1 MHIGIDAS
9 RAAMGVRTG
18 TEHYTVEVLRRL
30 VPLGCDQHRF
40 TLYSA
45 RPLPPEL
52 QGIGATARVI
62 PVPRLWTHLGLGRE
76 VLRRPPDLL
85 WVPAH
90 VLPFPSLRPRRKVA
104 TIQDLGHL
112 YYPEAYTRTQ
122 WRYLDWGTR
131 WNIRNASLLLAI
143 SYATRD
149 DLVNHYGVDPASIR
163 VTQLGVDAARRIPA
177 PPAEIDRVRQK
188 YNITAPYIL
197 SVGTVQPRKNIAR
210 LVEAF
215 NARIN
220 ADLPHKL
227 VLVGK
232 QGWLTDRALG
242 ATGKQLQDE
251 KRLIITG
258 YVPEADLHALL
269 SGADVFALVSLFE
282 GFGLP
287 LAEAMALGIPSL
299 TSTVSSLPEVAGD
312 AALMVDPHDVEAIA
326 SSLHHIITD
335 EPLRTRLRLEGPAQ
349 SSKFT
354 WERCAA
360 ETLQALEES
369 KV

>member
-30 VPLGCDQHRF
+30 VPLGRERHSF
-40 TLYSA
+40 TLYSS

-52 QGIGATARVI
+52 AGLGATSRVI
-62 PVPRLWTHLGLGRE
+62 SVPRLWTHLGLGKE
-76 VLRRPPDLL
+76 MLLHPPELL

-90 VLPFPSLRPRRKVA
+90 VLPFPSLQPRRKVA

-131 WNIRNASLLLAI
+131 WNIRNASMLLAI

-149 DLVNHYGVDPASIR
+149 DLVNHYGVNPSRIR
-163 VTQLGVDAARRIPA
+163 VTQLGVDATRRIPA
-177 PPAEIDRVRQK
+177 PPEEIERVKQK
-188 YNITAPYIL
+188 YGITHPYIL
-197 SVGTVQPRKNIAR
+197 SVGTVQPRKNVAR

-215 NARIN
+215 NAHIN
-220 ADLPHKL
+220 AGLPHKL

-242 ATGKQLQDE
+242 PTGKKLQEE

-258 YVPEADLHALL
+258 YVPDADLHALL
-269 SGADVFALVSLFE
+269 TGADVFALVSLFE

-312 AALMVDPHDVEAIA
+312 AALMVDPHSVEAIA
-326 SSLHHIITD
+326 QSLHRIVTD
-335 EPLRTRLRLEGPAQ
+335 EPLRTRLRQKGPVQ

-360 ETLQALEES
+360 ETLQALEEIS
-369 KV
+369 